1 MDDYKEVLDELRD
14 GLSKCNELFDIAYDL
29 NNNENTRTAFSQK
42 TTTYMPDVIQTLSF
56 LIGEFE
62 REEIEEQILEDASEL
77 EADYNIDIEDIQ
89 TIRNCSTCKNNV
101 EFPPPHTCDICTSLD
116 QEEEYEMWEPKEG

>member
-42 TTTYMPDVIQTLSF
+42 TTTYMADVIQTLSF

-77 EADYNIDIEDIQ
+77 EADYDIDIEGMQ

-101 EFPPPHTCDICTSLD
+101 KFPPSHTCDICTSLG
-116 QEEEYEMWEPKEG
+116 QEEEYGMWEERQ